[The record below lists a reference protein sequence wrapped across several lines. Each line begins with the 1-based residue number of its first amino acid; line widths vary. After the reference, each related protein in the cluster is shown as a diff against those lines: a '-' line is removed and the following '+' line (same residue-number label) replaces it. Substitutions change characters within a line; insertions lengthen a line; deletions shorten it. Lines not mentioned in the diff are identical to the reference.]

1 MEHQTEAPSKEY
13 AVAEHTEMIWPED
26 SERVPEAL
34 GRNLDTLP
42 LSYFYSPKFLG

>member
-1 MEHQTEAPSKEY
+1 MEHHSEGPNKANLDTQHIEKIPPQE
-13 AVAEHTEMIWPED
+13 